1 MLTPFIYERPE
12 TFEEALKLASVCDHR
27 LINGGTD
34 CIIQIRASK
43 KAPRTLISLKSIEEM
58 KEIRLYED
66 TLYIGAG
73 ASLSSIQNHEAVQK
87 ACPALAKAVSLVG
100 SPLIRNLATLGGN
113 VGTASPAGD
122 GLTALIGENALAEI
136 YSLQGKR
143 SIPVRELVTGLKK
156 TAVRADEI
164 IKGFSIPL
172 GPKWSFSDFFKIG
185 KRNALAISVVN
196 GTFKLRMDK
205 GVAVDACIVLGAVAP
220 TPIHIH
226 EAERLLINN
235 RITDSVLDELG
246 ACVMEHI
253 SPIDDIRASGNY
265 RKYMAGAKCVELA
278 RRAWEV
284 CGND

>member
-1 MLTPFIYERPE
+1 MESF
-12 TFEEALKLASVCDHR
+12 LA
-27 LINGGTD
+27 G
-34 CIIQIRASK
+34 
-43 KAPRTLISLKSIEEM
+43 
-58 KEIRLYED
+58 
-66 TLYIGAG
+66 
-73 ASLSSIQNHEAVQK
+73 
-87 ACPALAKAVSLVG
+87 PALAKAVSLVG